1 MVKIGN
7 EKVEE
12 KRRGL
17 FNIIDY
23 MLIPQI

>member
-12 KRRGL
+12 KRRWL